1 MTRLKD
7 MTEILVWIVGLS
19 LLGAMLISMHLT
31 LADQN
36 KVIQRVH
43 REIET
48 LNQKIQTLTPRN
60 FGHSIKVAV

>member
-1 MTRLKD
+1 MRKEEI
-7 MTEILVWIVGLS
+7 TEILVWIVCLGLVGALMIS
-19 LLGAMLISMHLT
+19 LHLT

-60 FGHSIKVAV
+60 FSHAIKAAL